1 MNTRVRLLASLTV
14 AGLGLFAPA
23 AHAQTVT
30 FRAVYNETLR
40 GGLTTDG
47 WGGLSSPTTY
57 ATGAFHIRLPRGARV
72 VWARLL
78 TDVVMRPQDVMTATV
93 PAGPTGFRREVILGG
108 TNGAV
113 TRSLEGRPDYV
124 RTVSFTYGTFST
136 DVTDAVQMLVGSVAP
151 GGEVEIP
158 IRERGDEG
166 PSNGSVSQA
175 PVFEG
180 HGLAVVYALD
190 YGPRRNVTV
199 YEGNAAGNVRVTDLP
214 LRSPVANRCPTSSL
228 RGEAFPLSLMLAS
241 EYSVCQED
249 NPLTINGTRVSSTVG
264 GADDWPNDPRTG
276 CNGSIAGLVT
286 VGSFGGGEA
295 SEGAAAGAPV
305 GLEGDSVTGPP
316 PAPRLDDELYDAR
329 TFLADGVTRMDF
341 NFGGNGDEV
350 VFGIGLQ
357 SLARDQMTDA
367 DDDGFTD
374 EAEGDC
380 GTDTD
385 RDGTPDYLDLD
396 ADNDCLPDRMETASG
411 RIDPAMPG
419 PADAN
424 CVGGAPVCDRAVGVC
439 GCRTNSDCPAAAPV
453 CDPRARFCSACTTS
467 GQCAGR
473 VGFTVC
479 ATGGAREGQCVECTE
494 SGQCAGG
501 RPTGQS
507 RLLGVRGM
515 PSRAERESTR
525 RRVSKASVET
535 FNPGGGG
542 AGGRCERPGRAR
554 GAVGGRRARGAH
566 RGGADDHLRPAAGG
580 SRPYASCSTPAASP
594 GGTSSTP
601 WASCR
606 CCEGGARALGPGRR
620 SSGPQQGTE
629 DAREGLTRHVLV
641 AHAEHLDAE
650 GVQRFACGPGRTR
663 ADRARRGRRRRSP
676 ARGAAKGSRESRRR
690 PSTICSRRNFSPRH
704 RRSRRISHARAS
716 EGCRRATGRARR
728 RLPRRVDEC
737 AGTRNTNLTPR
748 CRAPPLP
755 DRRGGS
761 IHRQRGR
768 RTAG

>member
-93 PAGPTGFRREVILGG
+93 PAGPTGFPREVILGG

-494 SGQCAGG
+494 SGQCAGAQRVCDTAANVCVG
-501 RPTGQS
+501 CLSDNDCTGATPRCDTTMRVCVALPDAGSPDAGVVDAGPPDAGVMDAGVMDAGLLDAGVADAGALDVGVADAGVIDTGALDAGQDGGGVVDVPAMETAVADTGS
-507 RLLGVRGM
+507 DTGPVDSGATDAGNVQDAPADAGPAETDAGDAMGVQGGGCGCHTHNTSPRGWSLAALLGLV
-515 PSRAERESTR
+515 TL
-525 RRVSKASVET
+525 
-535 FNPGGGG
+535 
-542 AGGRCERPGRAR
+542 AR
-554 GAVGGRRARGAH
+554 
-566 RGGADDHLRPAAGG
+566 
-580 SRPYASCSTPAASP
+580 
-594 GGTSSTP
+594 
-601 WASCR
+601 
-606 CCEGGARALGPGRR
+606 
-620 SSGPQQGTE
+620 
-629 DAREGLTRHVLV
+629 
-641 AHAEHLDAE
+641 
-650 GVQRFACGPGRTR
+650 
-663 ADRARRGRRRRSP
+663 RRRRSD
-676 ARGAAKGSRESRRR
+676 RG
-690 PSTICSRRNFSPRH
+690 PRH
-704 RRSRRISHARAS
+704 S
-716 EGCRRATGRARR
+716 
-728 RLPRRVDEC
+728 V
-737 AGTRNTNLTPR
+737 
-748 CRAPPLP
+748 
-755 DRRGGS
+755 
-761 IHRQRGR
+761 
-768 RTAG
+768 

>member
-264 GADDWPNDPRTG
+264 GADDWPDDPRTG

-295 SEGAAAGAPV
+295 SEGSAAGAPV

-473 VGFTVC
+473 VGLTVC
-479 ATGGAREGQCVECTE
+479 ATGGAREGQCVECTA
-494 SGQCAGG
+494 SGQCAGAQRVCDTAANVCVG
-501 RPTGQS
+501 CLSDNDCTGATP
-507 RLLGVRGM
+507 RCDTTMRAVRG
-515 PSRAERESTR
+515 
-525 RRVSKASVET
+525 ASGCG
-535 FNPGGGG
+535 F
-542 AGGRCERPGRAR
+542 AGR
-554 GAVGGRRARGAH
+554 GGRR
-566 RGGADDHLRPAAGG
+566 
-580 SRPYASCSTPAASP
+580 
-594 GGTSSTP
+594 
-601 WASCR
+601 
-606 CCEGGARALGPGRR
+606 
-620 SSGPQQGTE
+620 
-629 DAREGLTRHVLV
+629 
-641 AHAEHLDAE
+641 
-650 GVQRFACGPGRTR
+650 CGC
-663 ADRARRGRRRRSP
+663 ARRGRDGRGRDGCRRDG
-676 ARGAAKGSRESRRR
+676 RGRDGCRRDGR
-690 PSTICSRRNFSPRH
+690 GRDGCGRD
-704 RRSRRISHARAS
+704 
-716 EGCRRATGRARR
+716 GCRRARCRSGQRRHCGCARAGDRR
-728 RLPRRVDEC
+728 RRHGQRHRPRRQ
-737 AGTRNTNLTPR
+737 RR
-748 CRAPPLP
+748 
-755 DRRGGS
+755 DRRG
-761 IHRQRGR
+761 QRAGCACGRGPCGDRCGR
-768 RTAG
+768 RDGRAGRRLRVPHAQHLSAGLEPRGPPRPRHPGAPPPSLRPRPAPQRLNHVQFGIRSFLNETQARQGRATKAGCMPGEET